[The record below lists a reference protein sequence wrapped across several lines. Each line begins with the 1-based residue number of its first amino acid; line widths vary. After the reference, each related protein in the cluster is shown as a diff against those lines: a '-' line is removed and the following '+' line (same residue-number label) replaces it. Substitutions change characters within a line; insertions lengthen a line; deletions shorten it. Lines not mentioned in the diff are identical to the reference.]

1 MRLLD
6 KSISRNI
13 FDALNESKNEKR
25 VIKTRLNESQGFKNN
40 VIWSS
45 DQEDE
50 YYSNLTRDEMIEI
63 CNDNGWNELD
73 NGTPIEEATDEE
85 LREYITPDYDDMFN
99 MALQDLE
106 EAIIP
111 EIQKQ
116 CEGDFLVFFG
126 EAANW
131 HSRGPAAKVIKI
143 DELESLLFTDYD
155 ATSKIIVN
163 DGNLGFF
170 QATHDVPTGF
180 TMYFYSFKDGESF
193 MKAEEILKKYFDDEE
208 FDMYYFEDYA
218 DYKAIE
224 KLVDENVLT
233 PVKNTINGN
242 TGISESV
249 SVNVDNTN
257 ITVDNGTI
265 TIEDNGNTITSDKPV
280 SVNIIDDSLS
290 EPIISSEDNEVI
302 EDIQEEPTEVEE
314 IEEPK
319 ETEEPATEEPEET
332 EVEEIEETEEDL
344 EESTTEDYYGSNELA
359 RVLAVSLQKMAY
371 KKYVIMNDGYPTGV
385 IEADSDEEA
394 IKKFYD
400 RYKKLDD
407 DNLKEYA
414 QNLEIFQN
422 PEFDYKITDITTLQ
436 PTYSGDVRALDMK
449 DIIVGLDEALA
460 KRYGSDDFVVLNGF
474 QTKQGKDFQTALVET
489 KFPGCKGYVL
499 SLKRIYDEKT
509 GIYECIVKDAS
520 KGKSVDH
527 LCFKSISPVKAFES
541 AFVDI
546 INMKTSLNELESLS
560 EDIDAL
566 VQQSNVTNDNGVI
579 YTNDKRVNDYLERNK
594 KKVKEYLKKMKKSD
608 KFKVEEPDEKNT
620 SGEEIGSTISKLS
633 EEDDNLVSNLNN
645 LKNEL
650 EQNNKD
656 IDSIVSE
663 LINLSDGSEIEEMVW
678 ESGITLSEL
687 FKEDFAKA
695 AAEDPDRAISMAKMV
710 SDTNATY
717 LRVDGYGN
725 YVDLDKD
732 FVLNL
737 IDDMIKNCSLNESTE
752 EVVSDEEPSNEE
764 ASDELTEEILPKAI
778 FHRKPKSLSEMKAAE
793 ENGITVN
800 KSSYN
805 VINTKE
811 MNDNEFNE
819 FSNNLQGTYDW
830 LTELYNSDSSSS
842 VFNCIEVSNG
852 DGSIK
857 ILVDPSGYNY
867 CRYAAYIDNSVNDMP
882 IENNDENVEEPVEDE
897 IV

>member
-13 FDALNESKNEKR
+13 FDALNESKSEKR

-45 DQEDE
+45 EQEEE
-50 YYSNLTRDEMIEI
+50 YYFNLTREEMIEI
-63 CNDNGWNELD
+63 CNENGWDELD
-73 NGTPIEEATDEE
+73 NGTPIEEASDEE
-85 LREYITPDYDDMFN
+85 LREYITPDYEDMSN
-99 MALQDLE
+99 AVLEDLE

-111 EIQKQ
+111 EIKKQ
-116 CEGDFLVFFG
+116 CEGDFLVVFG

-143 DELESLLFTDYD
+143 DELESFLLPDYD
-155 ATSKIIVN
+155 ATTKIIVDDN
-163 DGNLGFF
+163 NLGFS
-170 QATHDVPTGF
+170 QSTHDVPTGF

-193 MKAEEILKKYFDDEE
+193 MKAEDALKKYFDDED

-224 KLVDENVLT
+224 KLVNENILT
-233 PVKNTINGN
+233 PVKNTINSN

-257 ITVDNGTI
+257 ITVDSGTI

-280 SVNIIDDSLS
+280 SVNITDDSLS

-302 EDIQEEPTEVEE
+302 EDIQEEPAEVEE
-314 IEEPK
+314 IEEP
-319 ETEEPATEEPEET
+319 EESEEE
-332 EVEEIEETEEDL
+332 L

-633 EEDDNLVSNLNN
+633 EEDNSTISDLKN

-650 EQNNKD
+650 EQNSRD
-656 IDSIVSE
+656 IDSIISE
-663 LINLSDGSEIEEMVW
+663 LITLSEDNEIEEMVW

-710 SDTNATY
+710 SDANATY
-717 LRVDGYGN
+717 LRIDGYGN
-725 YVDLDKD
+725 YVDLDKE

-737 IDDMIKNCSLNESTE
+737 IDEMIKNCSLNESTE
-752 EVVSDEEPSNEE
+752 EIVSDEEIPEE
-764 ASDELTEEILPKAI
+764 EVSDGLTEEILPKAI

-811 MNDNEFNE
+811 MNNNEFNE

-830 LTELYNSDSSSS
+830 LTELYSSDGSSS
-842 VFNCIEVSNG
+842 VFNCIEVSNE

-882 IENNDENVEEPVEDE
+882 IENNEENIEEPIEDK